1 MTKKRNTQTKP
12 FSMRLTFEE
21 RANLESRA
29 GKKSLAE
36 FVRSKLFNKD
46 EIENRK
52 EKYKGRTECAKIL
65 GLLGRSE
72 IAKNLNELSRAAKSG
87 SLIVSPDTQVMLDQS
102 IADIHIMRNALLNEL
117 GVQSGRK
124 Q

>member
-29 GKKSLAE
+29 GEKSLAE
-36 FVRSKLFNKD
+36 FVRSELFSKD

-72 IAKNLNELSRAAKSG
+72 LAKNLNELSQAAKSG

-102 IADIHIMRNALLNEL
+102 IADIHMMRNALLNEL
-117 GVQSGRK
+117 GVQSGRM